1 MINAQHLPLI
11 SIAMPVYNCE
21 ATIGEAIAS
30 IINQDFTDWE
40 LLIID
45 DGSTDRTAE
54 QARLFTDSRIRVLD
68 GGDNQHLP
76 KRLNQAVRL
85 ARGSY
90 FARMDGDDISYPGR
104 LREQLEYLEQ
114 NPQVD
119 LLGGS
124 ILIFGST
131 GDPIGLR
138 QARPSHNKICGTPW
152 RPACLAH
159 VTWMGRREW
168 FQRNL
173 YREDLT
179 HAQDRELLT
188 RTRRKARF
196 ASLPGVL
203 VGVREEALC
212 LKKQIFS
219 RKQYFKALCREG
231 VRQRDPALLLVSAPL
246 EIAKLVVDITAI
258 QSGLN
263 YRLLP
268 HRIPNVSQDD
278 AERWMSVLDE
288 TRETAA
294 QYENA
299 SV

>member
-1 MINAQHLPLI
+1 
-11 SIAMPVYNCE
+11 MPVYNCE

-30 IINQDFTDWE
+30 IINQDFADWE

-45 DGSTDRTAE
+45 DGSTDATADRG
-54 QARLFTDSRIRVLD
+54 RLFTDSRIRVLD
-68 GGDNQHLP
+68 SGENQHLP
-76 KRLNQAVRL
+76 KRLNQAATL

-104 LREQLEYLEQ
+104 LRAQLEHLEK
-114 NPQVD
+114 NPEVD

-131 GDPIGLR
+131 GDPVGLR
-138 QARPSHNKICGTPW
+138 QARATHDEICGTPW

-159 VTWMGRREW
+159 VTWMGKREW
-168 FQRNL
+168 FQRNP

-188 RTRRKARF
+188 RTRHKAQF
-196 ASLPGVL
+196 ASLPQVL
-203 VGVREEALC
+203 VGVREGALC
-212 LKKQIFS
+212 LKKQFFS

-231 VRQRDPALLLVSAPL
+231 VRQRDAALLLVSAPM
-246 EIAKLVVDITAI
+246 EVAKVVVDFTAI
-258 QSGLN
+258 KSGLN

-268 HRIPNVSQDD
+268 HRVPALSQGD
-278 AERWMSVLDE
+278 AERWISVLDQA
-288 TRETAA
+288 RETAA